1 MLPLA
6 KLWTWIGQLFVPI
19 AFTWA
24 YFVRNGAD
32 EGVLISRGYL
42 GLLASLAA
50 GSALA
55 WTLGS
60 YLRLAKHSDIR
71 PILPPNTIFEDPANR
86 NTLISWG
93 TLSVFAA
100 VCLTALIFFGVRYS
114 DSRVH
119 QWNDPTPL
127 DQSFVG
133 SRIKAHERG
142 CSAPPCFAM
151 SARKNAK
158 GNVLPGAIFE
168 YIPYITDGGIA
179 ALAAVQLCGL
189 IFLGVMASRNR
200 PPPRNWDL

>member
-1 MLPLA
+1 M
-6 KLWTWIGQLFVPI
+6 
-19 AFTWA
+19 
-24 YFVRNGAD
+24 
-32 EGVLISRGYL
+32 
-42 GLLASLAA
+42 
-50 GSALA
+50 
-55 WTLGS
+55 
-60 YLRLAKHSDIR
+60 
-71 PILPPNTIFEDPANR
+71 FEDPANR

-100 VCLTALIFFGVRYS
+100 VCLAALIFFGVRYS

-151 SARKNAK
+151 SARKDAK

-200 PPPRNWDL
+200 PPARNWDL